1 MEGDEVL
8 HNGLHSSAC
17 SLDPD
22 NEVSTLTD
30 TIDVLITTGNIH
42 ATPRSPPTCHEI
54 LIQYGFVIF
63 KWVLTRLEGNAGFQG
78 CKSLGQIAVL
88 RGDLLGP
95 FIFHWGTSIV
105 IPILIGGILIIA
117 RAVTLVLQFL
127 NPLLYHNIPLL
138 AVFIL
143 EQVAGRY

>member
-42 ATPRSPPTCHEI
+42 ATPRSPPTCHKI
-54 LIQYGFVIF
+54 LFISVYRWFSGVPKFGADRSAWGRFIGVHLYFIG
-63 KWVLTRLEGNAGFQG
+63 VLL
-78 CKSLGQIAVL
+78 
-88 RGDLLGP
+88 
-95 FIFHWGTSIV
+95 
-105 IPILIGGILIIA
+105 
-117 RAVTLVLQFL
+117 
-127 NPLLYHNIPLL
+127 
-138 AVFIL
+138 
-143 EQVAGRY
+143 